1 MAYVY
6 YGATQ
11 EEVAEKYRDL
21 GYTEE
26 ESLELA
32 LLEIDERMSD
42 EDEEEDEQSS
52 GQRSSG
58 ELKF

>member
-1 MAYVY
+1 MGYLY

-11 EEVAEKYRDL
+11 KEVAEKYRDL

-32 LLEIDERMSD
+32 LLEIDDRMSD
-42 EDEEEDEQSS
+42 EDEEEDE
-52 GQRSSG
+52 
-58 ELKF
+58 

>member
-1 MAYVY
+1 MGYLY

-11 EEVAEKYRDL
+11 EEVAKKYRDL

-32 LLEIDERMSD
+32 LLEIDDMSD
-42 EDEEEDEQSS
+42 EDEEEDE
-52 GQRSSG
+52 
-58 ELKF
+58 

>member
-32 LLEIDERMSD
+32 LLEIDDRVKD
-42 EDEEEDEQSS
+42 EEEEDE
-52 GQRSSG
+52 
-58 ELKF
+58 